1 MDKEFMMQRILV
13 RMAELEQWYKNAVNN
28 KDRNGNPCTPGAA
41 KEIRTHTKRD
51 MRIPDDAAISSF
63 PASPPFPARNT
74 KICTFWMA
82 FSLETLWA
90 PTLVPGASKRTESST
105 SPSAP

>member
-51 MRIPDDAAISSF
+51 MRILKLIMILLEHCSSKMFIDDEEAEAGF
-63 PASPPFPARNT
+63 DR
-74 KICTFWMA
+74 
-82 FSLETLWA
+82 
-90 PTLVPGASKRTESST
+90 LVEPIHRKK
-105 SPSAP
+105 

>member
-51 MRIPDDAAISSF
+51 MRILKLIMILLDNCSSKMFIDDEEAEAGF
-63 PASPPFPARNT
+63 DR
-74 KICTFWMA
+74 
-82 FSLETLWA
+82 
-90 PTLVPGASKRTESST
+90 LVEPIHRKKV
-105 SPSAP
+105 

>member
-1 MDKEFMMQRILV
+1 MDKEFMIQRILV

-51 MRIPDDAAISSF
+51 MRILKLIMMLLDHCDSKMFIDDEEAEAGF
-63 PASPPFPARNT
+63 DR
-74 KICTFWMA
+74 
-82 FSLETLWA
+82 
-90 PTLVPGASKRTESST
+90 LVEPIHRKKV
-105 SPSAP
+105 

>member
-1 MDKEFMMQRILV
+1 MDKEFMVQRILV

-51 MRIPDDAAISSF
+51 MRILKLIMILLDHCSSKMFIDDEEAEAGF
-63 PASPPFPARNT
+63 DR
-74 KICTFWMA
+74 
-82 FSLETLWA
+82 
-90 PTLVPGASKRTESST
+90 LVEPIHRKKV
-105 SPSAP
+105 

>member
-51 MRIPDDAAISSF
+51 MRILKLIMMLLDNCDSKMFIDDEEAEAGF
-63 PASPPFPARNT
+63 DR
-74 KICTFWMA
+74 
-82 FSLETLWA
+82 
-90 PTLVPGASKRTESST
+90 LVEPIHRKKV
-105 SPSAP
+105 

>member
-51 MRIPDDAAISSF
+51 MRILKLIMILLDHCPSKMFIDDEEAEAGF
-63 PASPPFPARNT
+63 DR
-74 KICTFWMA
+74 
-82 FSLETLWA
+82 
-90 PTLVPGASKRTESST
+90 LVEPIHRRK
-105 SPSAP
+105 

>member
-51 MRIPDDAAISSF
+51 MRILKLIMILLDHCSSKMFIDDEEAEAGF
-63 PASPPFPARNT
+63 DR
-74 KICTFWMA
+74 
-82 FSLETLWA
+82 
-90 PTLVPGASKRTESST
+90 LVEPIHRRK
-105 SPSAP
+105 